1 MVRFVPAFAGMA
13 TFAHRVFTALGR
25 FDGQLSAFVERVN
38 TTPAHATRMPAKV
51 LQQLRDAA
59 GRARAASNALTRSF
73 VLIEQTGLDVVD
85 MQVRLQGE
93 TASLASALATIGD
106 EVASQHF
113 VRDAFGDAL
122 VALDEAA
129 QLVAA
134 SVFPSAVQGLRE
146 VNVKLWDFEK
156 VLWKRY
162 TDLLTVVVRRRRI
175 TADQQAHMQ
184 AIADDVARAFGEVNT
199 LLNDLAESRPSDAR
213 ALQARL
219 GQAPVRL
226 TKSLGVA
233 RDRVSKVGG
242 PFTAFAPIIERSAS
256 VATSVSALLRELTIP
271 VFPAYEALGS
281 CCDVITREMYE
292 GVSGVQA
299 FALLNILARLQAT
312 RASGR
317 SLLEGRHLTVTQVF
331 PDRIYV
337 EADRSVITDVAA
349 DREFTSAPASLH
361 RFKEGSYKQTTFRKG
376 NLQLSYASRPGDRVA
391 IDADMDLY
399 RSAVPHLFGEV
410 LVNHL
415 TGSSTDQF
423 AVRRI
428 LEEQSIAAIG
438 SFELLRA

>member
-1 MVRFVPAFAGMA
+1 MA
-13 TFAHRVFTALGR
+13 TFAHGVFTALGR
-25 FDGQLSAFVERVN
+25 FNGQLSTFVDRIDA
-38 TTPAHATRMPAKV
+38 TPADATRMPKKV
-51 LQQLRDAA
+51 LQRLRDAA
-59 GRARAASNALTRSF
+59 GRARTASDALAQSS

-106 EVASQHF
+106 DVARQHF
-113 VRDAFGDAL
+113 VQQAFGDAL

-134 SVFPSAVQGLRE
+134 AVFPSAVQGLRE

-162 TDLLTVVVRRRRI
+162 TTLLTDVVRRRRI

-184 AIADDVARAFGEVNT
+184 AIADDVARAFDEVNT

-219 GQAPVRL
+219 AQAPVRL
-226 TKSLGVA
+226 TRAVGVA

-256 VATSVSALLRELTIP
+256 VAASVSDLLGELTIP
-271 VFPAYEALGS
+271 VFPVYESLGS
-281 CCDVITREMYE
+281 CRDVITREMYE

-312 RASGR
+312 KAAGR
-317 SLLEGRHLTVTQVF
+317 SLLEGRHLTVTHVF
-331 PDRIYV
+331 PDRIYF
-337 EADRSVITDVAA
+337 EGDRSVITDVAA
-349 DREFTSAPASLH
+349 DAAFTSAPASLH
-361 RFKEGSYKQTTFRKG
+361 RFKEGSFKQTTFRKG

-399 RSAVPHLFGEV
+399 RSAIPHLFGEV

-415 TGSSTDQF
+415 TGSSTSQF
-423 AVRRI
+423 AVRDI
-428 LEEQSIAAIG
+428 LDEQSIAAIG
-438 SFELLRA
+438 SFELVRA

>member
-1 MVRFVPAFAGMA
+1 MA
-13 TFAHRVFTALGR
+13 TFAHRVFIALGR
-25 FDGQLSAFVERVN
+25 FNGQLSAFVERVN
-38 TTPAHATRMPAKV
+38 ATPADATRMPAIV

-59 GRARAASNALTRSF
+59 ARARTASDALTRSF

-93 TASLASALATIGD
+93 TARLASALTTIGD
-106 EVASQHF
+106 VVARQHF
-113 VRDAFGDAL
+113 VREAFGDAL
-122 VALDEAA
+122 VGLDEAA

-134 SVFPSAVQGLRE
+134 AVFPSAVRGLRE

-162 TDLLTVVVRRRRI
+162 TDLLTVVVQRRSI
-175 TADQQAHMQ
+175 TMEQQAHMQ
-184 AIADDVARAFGEVNT
+184 AIADDVALAFGEVNT

-219 GQAPVRL
+219 DKAPRRL
-226 TKSLGVA
+226 TAALGVA
-233 RDRVSKVGG
+233 RDKVSLVAG
-242 PFTAFAPIIERSAS
+242 PFAAFAPIIEDSS
-256 VATSVSALLRELTIP
+256 QVAADLSALLHEMTIP
-271 VFPAYEALGS
+271 VFPAYEALGP
-281 CCDVITREMYE
+281 CCDVITRAMYE
-292 GVSGVQA
+292 GVSGIQA

-312 RASGR
+312 TASGR
-317 SLLEGRHLTVTQVF
+317 SLLEGRHLIVTQVF
-331 PDRIYV
+331 PDRIYL

-349 DREFTSAPASLH
+349 DGAFESAPASLH
-361 RFKEGSYKQTTFRKG
+361 RFNEGSFKQTTFRKG

-415 TGSSTDQF
+415 TGNSTSQF

-428 LEEQSIAAIG
+428 LDEQSIAAIG